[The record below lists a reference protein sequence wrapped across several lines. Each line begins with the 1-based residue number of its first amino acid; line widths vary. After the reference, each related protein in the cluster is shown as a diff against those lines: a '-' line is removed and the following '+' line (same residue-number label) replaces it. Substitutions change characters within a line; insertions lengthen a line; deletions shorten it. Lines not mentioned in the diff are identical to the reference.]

1 MISHCRRHSFA
12 TTITLSNGIPIET
25 VSRMLGHA
33 SIATTQIYAKI
44 VDKKILDD
52 MSGLRTKFSIEEEK
66 KKQSV

>member
-1 MISHCRRHSFA
+1 MISHMARHSFA

>member
-1 MISHCRRHSFA
+1 MISHLARHSFA
-12 TTITLSNGIPIET
+12 TTVTLSNGIPLET

-52 MSGLRTKFSIEEEK
+52 MSGLRAKYAMQEIK

>member
-1 MISHCRRHSFA
+1 MSSHTSRHSFA
-12 TTITLSNGIPIET
+12 TTVTLSNGIPLET

-33 SIATTQIYAKI
+33 SIATTQLYAKI

-52 MSGLRTKFSIEEEK
+52 MSGLRAKYAMQEIK